1 MYTVFIGK
9 VGQVMGS
16 WVGEVSIW
24 VKWLIMQGGFNGI
37 FVLPAGKDTGPL

>member
-1 MYTVFIGK
+1 MTILNMYTVFIGK
-9 VGQVMGS
+9 VG
-16 WVGEVSIW
+16 EVSIR